1 MVLTNCFPALTVFR
15 EKVESLECSK
25 KLKKNAWALLDLLS
39 LLEEQTIEKLEGKV
53 HIQNRIV
60 SIAQSLDA
68 RPIKKGKSTIQ
79 SASSNNAS
87 DEFLQPRGIS
97 HHS

>member
-1 MVLTNCFPALTVFR
+1 LN
-15 EKVESLECSK
+15 SLECSK

-60 SIAQSLDA
+60 SLHELDA
-68 RPIKKGKSTIQ
+68 RPIKKGKSHPKC
-79 SASSNNAS
+79 
-87 DEFLQPRGIS
+87 EFGTTLQMSFNREGFLITVENFLTVTELGEG
-97 HHS
+97 